1 MTKQK
6 LYLKTMFCCMA
17 CDGEIA
23 QEEIELVKGI
33 AMQTTMFVGLD
44 VETLLNSYI
53 SEINQNGSQFLRKYL
68 NELSEENLT
77 AEEELQIVD
86 LSIKMIEADHHIEY
100 SEIKFFKKVRS
111 RLSVSDNQ
119 ILAQHPDKED
129 FLLPDIDIVEM
140 PQWNENMQFAPIFIS
155 IQTN

>member
-23 QEEIELVKGI
+23 QEEIELLKGI
-33 AMQTTMFVGLD
+33 AMQTTMFVDLD

-129 FLLPDIDIVEM
+129 FLLPDIDIAEM

>member
-33 AMQTTMFVGLD
+33 AMQTSMFVGLD

-129 FLLPDIDIVEM
+129 FLLPDIDIAEM

>member
-23 QEEIELVKGI
+23 QEEIELLKGI
-33 AMQTTMFVGLD
+33 AMQTTMFVDLD

-53 SEINQNGSQFLRKYL
+53 SEINQNGSQILRKYL

-129 FLLPDIDIVEM
+129 FLLPDIDIAEM